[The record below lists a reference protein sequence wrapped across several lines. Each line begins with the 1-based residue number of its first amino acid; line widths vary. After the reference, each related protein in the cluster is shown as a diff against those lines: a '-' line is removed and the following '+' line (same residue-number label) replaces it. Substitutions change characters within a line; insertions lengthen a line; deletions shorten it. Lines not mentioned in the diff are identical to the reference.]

1 MKFSIQVKEA
11 FRNSEA
17 TKRAP
22 ISTMFE
28 NIFDKM
34 EPNLKRQMKEM
45 NEHIRQ
51 NPDQYPLSLYQESS
65 T

>member
-1 MKFSIQVKEA
+1 
-11 FRNSEA
+11 
-17 TKRAP
+17 
-22 ISTMFE
+22 MFE
-28 NIFDKM
+28 NIFDKI

-51 NPDQYPLSLYQESS
+51 NPDQYPLTLHQKSS